1 MMTKVLTTMVAA
13 FSTCLLPSSTVVAF
27 TMPRGGIVGHAPSR
41 DRSTSSSSSSTVLF
55 STPDDSDASLGEK
68 FGGYTVKQRLREE
81 VESPFRKVRLAFF
94 GFSSASASV
103 ALYFSAL
110 AAVKANIG
118 GYADAIPL
126 EDALTTCAING
137 AGAIGFG
144 ILALREI
151 KVGNA
156 NLERIA
162 KGGLLARLEVE
173 PASSSGG
180 GRRALGNYRRASRVV
195 IAAGGR
201 EYVNRLAMSLCS
213 DQLMDTNTIPDALSG
228 VDTIIVPVLLD
239 SKYQAT
245 SEVRDAW
252 RNAVPGANDRN
263 FDSSRADDVIAFPS
277 GSFANWNQYLKS
289 DVETARGQGFD
300 VLDKGITITVKKN
313 GRILRRYGYTS
324 PKMCVCRGN
333 PSLMFSV
340 IPYSDFSPFPSLLS
354 PPPPSKTQCSCIPPL
369 FSRRRYKGPPVFHR
383 TVTSSA

>member
-1 MMTKVLTTMVAA
+1 L
-13 FSTCLLPSSTVVAF
+13 
-27 TMPRGGIVGHAPSR
+27 
-41 DRSTSSSSSSTVLF
+41 
-55 STPDDSDASLGEK
+55 
-68 FGGYTVKQRLREE
+68 
-81 VESPFRKVRLAFF
+81 
-94 GFSSASASV
+94 
-103 ALYFSAL
+103 
-110 AAVKANIG
+110 KANIG

-144 ILALREI
+144 MLAFREI

-239 SKYQAT
+239 YKYQAT

-277 GSFANWNQYLKS
+277 GSFVNWNQYLKS

-324 PKMCVCRGN
+324 PKMGRGFFLPFMYSVYDRILTFLPPLP
-333 PSLMFSV
+333 PSL
-340 IPYSDFSPFPSLLS
+340 
-354 PPPPSKTQCSCIPPL
+354 PPPPKTECTCIPPL
-369 FSRRRYKGPPVFHR
+369 FSRRRHKGPPVFHR
-383 TVTSSA
+383 TVTSSARWRWPTVRALACPGIRRYTVGHKRKGGFFVMIHIVRSDSWIATIVFVYCIDNCPMWPLH